1 MGRASRADA
10 ARHREE
16 VVAAAARLFR
26 ERGLSGVSVPD
37 VMAEAG
43 LTHGGFYRHFDSKDA
58 LAAAACEAAFAQQT
72 IDRADDLAR
81 YGGDRAAARADL
93 IARYFSP
100 EHRDDPGGGCP
111 NAGLVSDA
119 ARSPSDS
126 PLRAAFTEGVRTSV
140 QRPGAPTH
148 GSDTSG
154 PDTPGPDTP
163 GPDTPGPDTPG
174 PDTHWP
180 DTHWPDAK
188 SRADALADLATMVG
202 AVMLARAT
210 AGDPLSEEI
219 LAAAHTRL
227 TPKSD
232 R

>member
-81 YGGDRAAARADL
+81 HGGDRAAARADL

-111 NAGLVSDA
+111 NAGLASDA
-119 ARSPSDS
+119 ARSPSGS
-126 PLRAAFTEGVRTSV
+126 PLRAAFTKGVRAAIDGLDEPNE
-140 QRPGAPTH
+140 R
-148 GSDTSG
+148 
-154 PDTPGPDTP
+154 
-163 GPDTPGPDTPG
+163 
-174 PDTHWP
+174 
-180 DTHWPDAK
+180 PDALEPETHDP
-188 SRADALADLATMVG
+188 RADALADLALMVG

-210 AGDPLSEEI
+210 AGDPVSEEI
-219 LAAAHTRL
+219 LSAAHARL
-227 TPKSD
+227 APTPAH
-232 R
+232 

>member
-163 GPDTPGPDTPG
+163 GPDTPGPDT
-174 PDTHWP
+174 
-180 DTHWPDAK
+180 HWPDAK